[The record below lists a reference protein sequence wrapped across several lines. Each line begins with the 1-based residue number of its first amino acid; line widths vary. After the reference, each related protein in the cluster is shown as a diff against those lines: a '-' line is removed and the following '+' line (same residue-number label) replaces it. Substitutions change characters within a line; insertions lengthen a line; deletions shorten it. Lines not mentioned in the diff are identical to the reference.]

1 MPQTNRS
8 LTYDEK
14 KATEAAFKG
23 FPCDPKWSETARNVY
38 IGLSS
43 AMAKQRKEAF
53 QEVRPL
59 QLTAIAKRAVPE
71 SKEMSEMICR
81 EQH

>member
-1 MPQTNRS
+1 MQQLNRL

-14 KATEAAFKG
+14 KAAEAAFKG
-23 FPCDPKWSETARNVY
+23 SPIDPKWSESARKVY

-43 AMAKQRKEAF
+43 AMANQRNEAF
-53 QEVRPL
+53 QEVRLL
-59 QLTAIAKRAVPE
+59 QVTTMAKRAVPE

-81 EQH
+81 EEH

>member
-23 FPCDPKWSETARNVY
+23 FPCDPKWSEAARKVY
-38 IGLSS
+38 EGLSS
-43 AMAKQRKEAF
+43 AMANQRNEAF

-59 QLTAIAKRAVPE
+59 QVTTIAKQAVSE
-71 SKEMSEMICR
+71 SKHLSGMICR

>member
-1 MPQTNRS
+1 MEQTNRP

-14 KATEAAFKG
+14 KAADAAFKG
-23 FPCDPKWSETARNVY
+23 APFDPKWSEAARNVY
-38 IGLSS
+38 EGLSL
-43 AMAKQRKEAF
+43 AMANQRNEAF

-59 QLTAIAKRAVPE
+59 QVATIAKRVVPE
-71 SKEMSEMICR
+71 SNQMSGMICR

>member
-1 MPQTNRS
+1 MQQLNRL

-14 KATEAAFKG
+14 KAAEAAFKG
-23 FPCDPKWSETARNVY
+23 SPIDPKWSESARKVY

-43 AMAKQRKEAF
+43 AMANQRNEAF
-53 QEVRPL
+53 QEVRLL
-59 QLTAIAKRAVPE
+59 QVTTIAKRAVPE

-81 EQH
+81 EEH